1 MTRVGCP
8 CRLRDERGMTLIE
21 LCIVITIL
29 AILMAIATAMLLRAR
44 VSANEIS
51 AIGSLKTINTAQV
64 AYAAACGGGNYASNL
79 VILGTKPPGARQG
92 YLSEDLSSAVT
103 PQKSGYD
110 INVKDGNG
118 AAPAPAD
125 CNMTP
130 TTTNYYASAVPVALG
145 KTGTRAFA
153 TSQRNGV
160 YQLQGSTPPPEPF
173 GPPAQ
178 LAQ

>member
-1 MTRVGCP
+1 MTTADFRY
-8 CRLRDERGMTLIE
+8 RLREERGMTLIE

-29 AILMAIATAMLLRAR
+29 AILMAIATAALLSAR
-44 VSANEIS
+44 VSANEVS
-51 AIGSLKTINTAQV
+51 AIGALKTINTAQV
-64 AYAAACGGGNYASNL
+64 AYAAGCGGGNYAQNL
-79 VILGTKPPGARQG
+79 VVLGTKPPGARQG
-92 YLSEDLSSAVT
+92 YLSEDLSLSVT
-103 PQKSGYD
+103 TQRSGYD
-110 INVKDGNG
+110 LNITDGKG
-118 AAPAPAD
+118 SAPGPAD

-130 TTTNYYASAVPVALG
+130 TVTNYYATGVPVAVG

-160 YQLQGSTPPPEPF
+160 YQLPGGTPPSEPF

>member
-1 MTRVGCP
+1 MSFL
-8 CRLRDERGMTLIE
+8 RLRDERGMTLIE

-29 AILMAIATAMLLRAR
+29 AILMAVATASLLRAR
-44 VSANEIS
+44 ISANEIG
-51 AIGSLKTINTAQV
+51 AIGALKTINTAQV
-64 AYAAACGGGNYASNL
+64 AYAAACGSGNYAQNL
-79 VILGTKPPGARQG
+79 VVLGVKPPGARQG

-110 INVKDGNG
+110 ITVKDGAG
-118 AAPAPAD
+118 SAAAPND

-130 TTTNYYASAVPVALG
+130 TITNYYASAVPVVPG
-145 KTGTRAFA
+145 RTGTRAFA

-160 YQLQGSTPPPEPF
+160 YQLDGAAPPSEPF

-178 LAQ
+178 PAQ